1 VTVKNVS
8 FLRRAKEDEH
18 VIRLLKKASSK
29 NLPDTRALVKEIEST
44 HAARLDRS
52 LTASELLQSASRHLV
67 EVSLSNG
74 SRRSRLVEIKLH
86 VFRWSSILEAAFEET
101 ADHLKDEY
109 KGLLKEM
116 RTAAERDGAIRRVLA
131 PVLKVT
137 KRLEAV
143 IESADMAIDDIDQ
156 AAWRVKAVIEALNL
170 VKQEN
175 DSGPRTKSRY
185 SDD

>member
-1 VTVKNVS
+1 MAVKNVS
-8 FLRRAKEDEH
+8 FLRRAREDEH
-18 VIRLLKKASSK
+18 VVRLLKRAASDK
-29 NLPDTRALVKEIEST
+29 IPDTKALVKEIEAT

-52 LTASELLQSASRHLV
+52 LTTSELLRSASRHLV

-86 VFRWSSILEAAFEET
+86 VFRWQSTLEAAFEAT

-109 KGLLKEM
+109 KSLLSEM

-131 PVLKVT
+131 PVLEVT

-143 IESADMAIDDIDQ
+143 SEAADMAIDDIDQ
-156 AAWRVKAVIEALNL
+156 AGWKVRAMIDALEL
-170 VKQEN
+170 VKEDVNQR
-175 DSGPRTKSRY
+175 GR
-185 SDD
+185 